1 MTDATDIA
9 IIGGGVI
16 GLSIGWELLRR
27 GRSVTIFERDAIGAG
42 ASRAAAGMLAPRA
55 ELDFEEGE
63 LLDLGVESL
72 ARYPGFVD
80 RLEAATGQSVDFRTD
95 ETIVVAV
102 DRDDAEAL
110 DHIHSYQTDLGLEV
124 ERIGADRAR
133 ELEPGLAPKIHSAL
147 LCQEDHQVD
156 PVRLVD
162 ALGAAF
168 EAAGGQLREGTA
180 VEAVRRREGRIDGL
194 VTESGEAVDAQ
205 VVVVAAGAWAPDIE
219 GIPSGI
225 MPHIRPVRGQML
237 ACDLGDPP
245 ICRRVI
251 RVPDPSQMDVYL
263 VPKSDGR
270 LLVGA
275 TSEERG
281 FDPHLTA
288 GGVFE
293 LLRGAYKALPGI
305 YDRNILDMWTGFR
318 PVTLTGQPVVG
329 PTQVEGLWLAVGH
342 GRGGI
347 LMTPLTAEIVAESIC
362 ADTPADELDLFTR
375 PSQSR

>member
-1 MTDATDIA
+1 MDDTTDIA

-27 GRSVTIFERDAIGAG
+27 DRSVTIFERDEIGAG

-80 RLEAATGQSVDFRTD
+80 RLEEATGESVDFRTD

-110 DHIHSYQTDLGLEV
+110 DHIHSFQTDLGLEV

-147 LCQEDHQVD
+147 LCEADHQVD
-156 PVRLVD
+156 PIRLVD
-162 ALGAAF
+162 ALGEAF
-168 EAAGGQLREGTA
+168 VAAGGQLREGTA
-180 VEAVRRREGRIDGL
+180 IREVGRAGGAVSGVLTEEGEEIEAEN
-194 VTESGEAVDAQ
+194 
-205 VVVVAAGAWAPDIE
+205 VVVAAGAWAPEIG
-219 GIPSGI
+219 GIPEGI

-245 ICRRVI
+245 ICQRVI
-251 RVPDPSQMDVYL
+251 RVPDPSQQDVYL

-305 YDRNILDMWTGFR
+305 YDRNILDLWTGFR
-318 PVTLTGQPVVG
+318 PVTLSGQPVVG
-329 PTQVEGLWLAVGH
+329 PTEIEGLWLAVGH

-347 LMTPLTAEIVAESIC
+347 LMTPLTAEIVAESLC
-362 ADTPADELDLFTR
+362 ADTPADQLDLFTR